1 MVIEQKVK
9 EFEEDVFCKI
19 EEKMEAH
26 FNEVLKL
33 NKRLMD
39 SEKEFKLLKELSA
52 KPKVLV
58 TSDSAPVETAP
69 TSDVVD
75 M

>member
-9 EFEEDVFCKI
+9 EFKEDVFCKI
-19 EEKMEAH
+19 EEKIEAH

-39 SEKEFKLLKELSA
+39 SEKDFKLLKELSA
-52 KPKVLV
+52 KPKVSV

-75 M
+75 V